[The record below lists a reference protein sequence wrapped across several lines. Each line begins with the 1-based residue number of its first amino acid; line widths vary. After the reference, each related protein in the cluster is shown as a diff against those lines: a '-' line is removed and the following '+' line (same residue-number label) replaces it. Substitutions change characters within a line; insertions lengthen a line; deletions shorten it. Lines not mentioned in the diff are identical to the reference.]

1 MLLSEEIREMTIERS
16 SADAIRQV
24 AVEQG
29 MRTLQ
34 QDGLDK
40 VRMGV
45 TSIQEVARITG
56 SAMAADH

>member
-1 MLLSEEIREMTIERS
+1 M
-16 SADAIRQV
+16 AI
-24 AVEQG
+24 EQG

-40 VRMGV
+40 FRAGE

-56 SAMAADH
+56 SAMAAD